1 MSTETVRYSK
11 VMAEDIA
18 IGWGTRSVR
27 LANQGVYTLT
37 ECNIT
42 SFLLRALNT
51 LRASAFSGT
60 GVMTWSAALPAN
72 ARIWGVTS
80 KITTAF
86 GVTNGLAS
94 LQIGDATTPTLWGTG
109 LPLTLNSE
117 TDQGDFTTSD
127 LPIYPTAA
135 DVWVSAV
142 GGTFDAT
149 GVMELCVHYSLLRH
163 PA

>member
-1 MSTETVRYSK
+1 MTETARYSK

-18 IGWGTRSVR
+18 VGWGTRQVR
-27 LANQGVYTLT
+27 LANQGVYTLN
-37 ECNIT
+37 EVNLT
-42 SFLLRALNT
+42 SFLLRALTT
-51 LRASAFSGT
+51 LRASSFNGT
-60 GVMTWSAALPAN
+60 GLMTWTGGLPAN
-72 ARIWGVTS
+72 ARIFGVTS

-94 LQIGDATTPTLWGTG
+94 LQIGDPTTPTLWGTG

-127 LPIYPTAA
+127 LPIYPTAT
-135 DVWVSAV
+135 DLWVSAV

>member
-1 MSTETVRYSK
+1 MTETVRYSK
-11 VMAEDIA
+11 ICLEDIA
-18 IGWGTRSVR
+18 LGYGTRSVR
-27 LANQGVYTLT
+27 LANQGVYTLH
-37 ECNIT
+37 ECHLS
-42 SFLLRALNT
+42 SFLLTSLTT
-51 LRASAFSGT
+51 LRASSFSGT
-60 GVMTWSAALPAN
+60 GVMTWTSGLPAN
-72 ARIWGVTS
+72 ARIFGVTS
-80 KITTAF
+80 KITTGF
-86 GVTNGLAS
+86 GTSNGLAS

-127 LPIYPTAA
+127 LPIYPTAS